1 MSKDNRKILVAWAAG
16 FFEGE
21 GHVNVQLRK
30 GKSFFALSV
39 AQVYRSPLD
48 RMCELFGGK
57 VYGPYGPYSTNKQ
70 PYYQWTAYTNDAFKA
85 LDEMFPYLLR
95 KGGQAEE
102 KLQMWK
108 EHHAEK

>member
-1 MSKDNRKILVAWAAG
+1 MNDRLTLVAWAAG

-30 GKSFFALSV
+30 GKSFFSITV

-57 VYGPYGPYSTNKQ
+57 VYGPYGPYSSNKQ
-70 PYYQWTAYTNDAFKA
+70 PYYQWQAYNKEAFAA
-85 LDEMFPYLLR
+85 LEEMSPFLLR
-95 KGGQAEE
+95 KGEQANE
-102 KLQMWK
+102 KLQIWK
-108 EHHAEK
+108 EDYVEK